1 MNKILKTLNDLLP
14 LGMLAFALVLILV
27 PLPVMVIQVLIVL
40 NLGFSLCL
48 FLAKFFGQTSIAYNF
63 PRLVLYF
70 CTFTCALIIA
80 TTRTFLTIPA
90 LEGQIPL
97 VLIIGQWI
105 CRENFICGFFTT
117 LMLCGSLLLYC
128 KMHVN
133 RSQEVAARF
142 CLDRMTQELF
152 DIDRQIARKEVTEE
166 EGEILK
172 EKVRNQTD
180 HYSSMDG
187 SAKFLLGTMG
197 AFTVLYIIAVGGG
210 VAVGVLDRNM
220 YWKDALNQY
229 VMLSSGYLVLF
240 VVPLFL
246 TSLGFKTSKAN

>member
-1 MNKILKTLNDLLP
+1 MNKIVSTIKDLFP
-14 LGMLAFALVLILV
+14 LIMLAMVLVLIFV
-27 PLPVMVIQVLIVL
+27 PIPVMLIQVLIIL

-48 FLAKFFGQTSIAYNF
+48 FLAKFFSKTMIAFHF

-70 CTFTCALIIA
+70 CLFTCALIIA
-80 TTRTFLTIPA
+80 TTRTFLAISS
-90 LEGQIPL
+90 LEEHIPL

-105 CRENFICGFFTT
+105 CRENFVCGFFTT
-117 LMLCGSLLLYC
+117 LMLCASLLLFC
-128 KMHVN
+128 KMHES
-133 RSQEVAARF
+133 RTQEIAAGF
-142 CLDRMTQELF
+142 CLDRMNQEMC
-152 DIDRQIARKEVTEE
+152 DIDRQIDRKEVTEE
-166 EGEILK
+166 EGEALK
-172 EKVRNQTD
+172 EKVRKQID

-220 YWKDALNQY
+220 YWKDALDQY

-246 TSLGFKTSKAN
+246 TSLGFKTTKVN

>member
-1 MNKILKTLNDLLP
+1 MNKIVSTIKDLFP
-14 LGMLAFALVLILV
+14 LLMLAMVLVLIFV
-27 PLPVMVIQVLIVL
+27 PLPVMLIQVLIIL

-48 FLAKFFGQTSIAYNF
+48 FLAKFFSKTMIAFHF

-70 CTFTCALIIA
+70 CLFTCALIIA
-80 TTRTFLTIPA
+80 TTRTFLAIST
-90 LEGQIPL
+90 LEQIPL
-97 VLIIGQWI
+97 VLKIGHWI
-105 CRENFICGFFTT
+105 CRENFVCGFFTT
-117 LMLCGSLLLYC
+117 LMLCASLLLFC
-128 KMHVN
+128 KMHVS

-152 DIDRQIARKEVTEE
+152 DIDRQIERKEVTEE
-166 EGEILK
+166 EGEVLK
-172 EKVRNQTD
+172 ERVRNKID
-180 HYSSMDG
+180 HYSYMDG

-220 YWKDALNQY
+220 YWKDALDQY

-246 TSLGFKTSKAN
+246 TSLGFKTTKAN